1 MNKENLINEYKT
13 LEREI
18 HELQFLRKL
27 IEKDDKDNKKLEK
40 IHEKITKL
48 IYEQA
53 EIIKDV

>member
-1 MNKENLINEYKT
+1 MNKEKLISEYKT
-13 LEREI
+13 LEHEI